1 MKKLLLI
8 IFNPKFP
15 IHQLFMSVIVS
26 ILTQIF
32 LLSTY
37 YSIDNF
43 EYSYEFLFEILGKSI
58 FYVVIANVLPY
69 LFIKLKMVS
78 SDCVPAFIR
87 HYFKAVMICSVFIM
101 FMVLLDGGIVH
112 INAVMVFFLPTSV
125 AFMLFKKFSK

>member
-32 LLSTY
+32 LLLTY

-43 EYSYEFLFEILGKSI
+43 EYSYDFLFEILGKSI

-87 HYFKAVMICSVFIM
+87 HYFKAVMLCSVLLM
-101 FMVLLDGGIVH
+101 FMAILERPIH